1 MCSVFA
7 SCAQKNQLSGVER
20 SAAFSFA
27 GQQSTGMGNSNALAR
42 PRGRPAPEKR
52 CEHCRN
58 TPQHRDA
65 RNARALRAKTQ
76 MKHHA
81 TSTRF
86 NVDIM
91 IAWCNNCVDV
101 YAGRQKNLVI
111 TRPRGTCAPAA
122 RHFWSDLHSVAPRC
136 MQRTWPGR
144 GDANDAPREAPAW
157 PCGNQMM

>member
-7 SCAQKNQLSGVER
+7 SCTQKNQLSGVER

-42 PRGRPAPEKR
+42 PRGRPAPENR

-58 TPQHRDA
+58 TPQRRDA
-65 RNARALRAKTQ
+65 RNARALGAKTQ

-101 YAGRQKNLVI
+101 YAGRQKNVQRKASGHLPQGTSGQI
-111 TRPRGTCAPAA
+111 YTPWHRGACNAPVSYTHLTLPTK
-122 RHFWSDLHSVAPRC
+122 RIV
-136 MQRTWPGR
+136 
-144 GDANDAPREAPAW
+144 
-157 PCGNQMM
+157 